1 MDLNKLKNDL
11 IKKEFSRMNQS
22 QFEAVTTVLG
32 PVLVLAGAGSGKTT
46 VLVNRLAYLIKYGN
60 AYKTDFK
67 PCLTDDEIKSI
78 QDYLD
83 DKTNT
88 APEISTLK
96 MNAPNAWNILAITFT
111 NKAAN
116 ELKERLEK
124 RIENGGNE
132 INAGTF
138 HSICGKIL
146 RKYASSLG
154 YTSNYTIYDTNDQ
167 NKVIKDCQKK
177 LNISDKILSYKI
189 IRNEISN
196 AKDSLIT
203 PEEYLENVGS
213 DFRKKQIGEVYS
225 LYQKTLKTSDAM
237 DFDDMIAN
245 CVYLFEQNEEALEYY
260 RNRFRY
266 IVVDEYQ
273 DTNYAQYKFV
283 KLLSEKHKNICVVG
297 DDDQSI
303 YKFRGA
309 TIENILNFEEQY
321 ENVLTIRLEQNY
333 RSTENIL
340 NAANSVIKNNKGR
353 KGKNLWSKN
362 GIGEKITAHTAL
374 NENDEAKYIADRI
387 LEDVSNGM
395 KFSDHAILYRMNA
408 QSSTLESVFARSGIA
423 YAVYGGLKFYDR
435 KEVKDVLA
443 YLQFVANPNDDLRL
457 QRIINEP
464 KRGIGDTTVNNALQ
478 IAETL
483 GVSLYEVFK
492 EAENYQNLS
501 RAAAKIK
508 QFCDLMD
515 PIIEQAEEKTPSEIF
530 EEIVE
535 KTGYVEAL
543 KAAGEQEADR
553 VENVN
558 ELLSAINHYEEDSP
572 QPNLNEY
579 LQDVALITDLD
590 SMDESA
596 DKVILMTLHSA
607 KGLEFPVVFLVGM
620 EEGIFPG
627 ARLMFAPAEE
637 LEEER
642 RLCYVGITRA
652 KKKLYITNAKRRML
666 FGNTSANKPSRFVG
680 EIDLNCVE
688 FERPKEQLFSSEYSF
703 GSSSSQGFGTSYYKG
718 AKKATTNMFGKKPTT
733 PKSSVNY
740 SVGDKVKHKVFGEG
754 MIIKATKMGNDT
766 MLEISFDN
774 VGTKKV
780 MANFAKIE
788 KI

>member
-83 DKTNT
+83 DKKDT
-88 APEISTLK
+88 APEISALK
-96 MNAPNAWNILAITFT
+96 KNAPNAWNILAITFT

-116 ELKERLEK
+116 ELKERLEN

-309 TIENILNFEEQY
+309 TIENILNFEE
-321 ENVLTIRLEQNY
+321 TIVQL
-333 RSTENIL
+333 
-340 NAANSVIKNNKGR
+340 
-353 KGKNLWSKN
+353 
-362 GIGEKITAHTAL
+362 KI
-374 NENDEAKYIADRI
+374 
-387 LEDVSNGM
+387 
-395 KFSDHAILYRMNA
+395 F
-408 QSSTLESVFARSGIA
+408 
-423 YAVYGGLKFYDR
+423 
-435 KEVKDVLA
+435 
-443 YLQFVANPNDDLRL
+443 
-457 QRIINEP
+457 
-464 KRGIGDTTVNNALQ
+464 
-478 IAETL
+478 
-483 GVSLYEVFK
+483 
-492 EAENYQNLS
+492 
-501 RAAAKIK
+501 
-508 QFCDLMD
+508 
-515 PIIEQAEEKTPSEIF
+515 
-530 EEIVE
+530 
-535 KTGYVEAL
+535 
-543 KAAGEQEADR
+543 
-553 VENVN
+553 
-558 ELLSAINHYEEDSP
+558 
-572 QPNLNEY
+572 
-579 LQDVALITDLD
+579 
-590 SMDESA
+590 
-596 DKVILMTLHSA
+596 
-607 KGLEFPVVFLVGM
+607 
-620 EEGIFPG
+620 
-627 ARLMFAPAEE
+627 
-637 LEEER
+637 
-642 RLCYVGITRA
+642 
-652 KKKLYITNAKRRML
+652 
-666 FGNTSANKPSRFVG
+666 
-680 EIDLNCVE
+680 
-688 FERPKEQLFSSEYSF
+688 
-703 GSSSSQGFGTSYYKG
+703 
-718 AKKATTNMFGKKPTT
+718 
-733 PKSSVNY
+733 
-740 SVGDKVKHKVFGEG
+740 
-754 MIIKATKMGNDT
+754 
-766 MLEISFDN
+766 
-774 VGTKKV
+774 
-780 MANFAKIE
+780 
-788 KI
+788 